1 MLSNYMHTIIS
12 GFHSHLCFYSNFT
25 LEGPGNRWVSDV
37 QAHWNISEKKIPFL
51 SRMCCLILLLYV
63 TNIWMFEDI
72 FLVLK
77 CLTCVIFVCKPL
89 SFIVNYSCTY
99 LNFNY
104 QPHIVKNHTTPKNIS
119 TITLKLRMHYS
130 LTWLLPCWGWVATFS
145 CETTKKF
152 CMLLPSSEPHTCFH
166 YSC

>member
-1 MLSNYMHTIIS
+1 MSKWRPGTLKYFRKKNSFSFKNVLSDTSLVCNKYLNVRGH
-12 GFHSHLCFYSNFT
+12 
-25 LEGPGNRWVSDV
+25 
-37 QAHWNISEKKIPFL
+37 FL
-51 SRMCCLILLLYV
+51 I
-63 TNIWMFEDI
+63 
-72 FLVLK
+72 LK